1 MTRES
6 ATLAQQAQSDSFA
19 AIDGARIRYRLDGP
33 IGAPFLV
40 LSNSL
45 GTNLDM
51 WEPQIAAFAARYRV
65 LRYDSRGHG
74 LSEVTP
80 GPYTIE
86 RLARDVV
93 ALQDELKI
101 DRAHFCGLSM
111 GGMAGMWL
119 GVHAPQRIDRL
130 VLCNTALRIGS
141 VERWNARIDAVNRG
155 GVSGI
160 ADALMEVWFTPGFR
174 AAAAD
179 TVQRMRA
186 MLIASSA
193 EGYVASC
200 AAADADRYRHARCR
214 DAARRRQTHGR
225 GHTGREVRRTGCG
238 AYFECRSGRSFHRRG
253 AGVS

>member
-1 MTRES
+1 MTRNPS
-6 ATLAQQAQSDSFA
+6 LTPAQETQADAFA

-51 WEPQIAAFAARYRV
+51 WEPQVAAFTTRFRG

-74 LSEVTP
+74 LSEVPP

-93 ALQDELKI
+93 ALQDELKS

-119 GVHAPQRIDRL
+119 GVHASRRIDRL
-130 VLCNTALRIGS
+130 VLCNTAPRIGS
-141 VERWNARIDAVNRG
+141 AERWNARIDAVNKG
-155 GVSGI
+155 GVASI
-160 ADALMEVWFTPGFR
+160 ADTVGVPGFTPRFR
-174 AAAAD
+174 DAVPD
-179 TVQRMRA
+179 SVQRMRA
-186 MLIASSA
+186 MLIASPA

-200 AAADADRYRHARCR
+200 AAVR
-214 DAARRRQTHGR
+214 DMD
-225 GHTGREVRRTGCG
+225 
-238 AYFECRSGRSFHRRG
+238 
-253 AGVS
+253 